1 MTAERWMRA
10 ADEDRETAVDVLR
23 GAYAASRLRPEEF
36 YERIDAAYADKTW
49 GDLGKLATDL
59 PVTWTDVG
67 LPSARSHVEDRERP
81 DRAFPAGHPGARLL
95 DLPVGAGDG
104 TGVPSDFGGRAGG
117 CVLVP
122 SSSCRRSRWNASAR
136 RYGARAATAAVRTA
150 WPAGSNPAALVYIVI
165 RHGPKPR
172 WEQLRDVQAGF

>member
-36 YERIDAAYADKTW
+36 YERIDAAYADTTW
-49 GDLGKLATDL
+49 GDLGKLTTDL

-122 SSSCRRSRWNASAR
+122 SSCCRRSRWNASAR